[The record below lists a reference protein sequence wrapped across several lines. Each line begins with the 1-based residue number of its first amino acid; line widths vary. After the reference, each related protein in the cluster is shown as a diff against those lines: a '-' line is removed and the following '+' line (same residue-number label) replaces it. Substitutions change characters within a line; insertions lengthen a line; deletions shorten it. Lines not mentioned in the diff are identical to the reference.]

1 MYYRNN
7 CAWVRA
13 TPTMRIDF
21 IIMLEKTTKELIA
34 IPSDPDNKQALDE
47 IFELVLSKLQNH
59 TIERFEHNGVKS
71 ALAYNTKTRPE
82 KFKVLLNAHLDIIPA
97 KAEQYTPRQE
107 GNKLYGAGAMDMK
120 ASVASFV
127 QVFDGVADKIDY
139 PLALQLTTDEEIGG
153 FDGAKHQVEQG
164 VRSDFVLAGEPT
176 NFEIV
181 HKAKGIFQAKVVAKG
196 LTAHGAYPWRGDNA
210 IWKLH
215 DFLSEVKKRYPIPR
229 REVWQTTVNVSRIET
244 PNEAFNKI
252 PDEAMVSLDI
262 RFIAEDQ
269 ETVRQNIEA
278 CLPEGCML
286 ETIFFEPAMQ
296 TELDDVFVQKLKQCT
311 QAVTGKPAT
320 LRGANG
326 SSDARHFTAIGSA
339 GVEFGPIGGG
349 IGSDEEWVD
358 VASLEVYCHILATF
372 LREIQ

>member
-1 MYYRNN
+1 M
-7 CAWVRA
+7 
-13 TPTMRIDF
+13 
-21 IIMLEKTTKELIA
+21 
-34 IPSDPDNKQALDE
+34 
-47 IFELVLSKLQNH
+47 
-59 TIERFEHNGVKS
+59 
-71 ALAYNTKTRPE
+71 
-82 KFKVLLNAHLDIIPA
+82 
-97 KAEQYTPRQE
+97 
-107 GNKLYGAGAMDMK
+107 
-120 ASVASFV
+120 
-127 QVFDGVADKIDY
+127 
-139 PLALQLTTDEEIGG
+139 
-153 FDGAKHQVEQG
+153 
-164 VRSDFVLAGEPT
+164 
-176 NFEIV
+176 
-181 HKAKGIFQAKVVAKG
+181 
-196 LTAHGAYPWRGDNA
+196 
-210 IWKLH
+210 
-215 DFLSEVKKRYPIPR
+215 KKRYPIPR